1 MKNPMSSSF
10 GRTDTSRGSSVDITQ
25 INGSTKRCENRCVGA
40 SGDARTEYN
49 HVWSLRRTDI
59 DFGSRYDVL
68 DALILKT
75 GEMDSSSKGVFD
87 LLIRMVPSDSRQTVP
102 FGRYELFFA
111 QICEYTKYHE
121 NRVVGAPGHGQ
132 SNTTIFGRPDA
143 SMSVS
148 VAGIMFRTRRFLR

>member
-1 MKNPMSSSF
+1 MIFGLLHLIQVDLKILYTEIPKLYEKDMYRKSKNNTARLSF
-10 GRTDTSRGSSVDITQ
+10 FFFFQ
-25 INGSTKRCENRCVGA
+25 
-40 SGDARTEYN
+40 
-49 HVWSLRRTDI
+49 
-59 DFGSRYDVL
+59 
-68 DALILKT
+68 
-75 GEMDSSSKGVFD
+75 GVFD
-87 LLIRMVPSDSRQTVP
+87 LLIRMLPSDPGQTVP

-148 VAGIMFRTRRFLR
+148 VVGIMFRTR